1 MSPKKKIDLLF
12 QIGRRIAELR
22 AASDMTQERFAEKAG
37 ITPQYLQRV
46 EAGNENLTIRSLE
59 RFSVLL
65 GVSIDDLFQM
75 PSNLSTRPGRPRN
88 KSD

>member
-65 GVSIDDLFQM
+65 DVPVVDFFQM
-75 PSNLSTRPGRPRN
+75 PLDLSRRPGRPR
-88 KSD
+88 KKLD